1 MKNWKMQRQVSS
13 MWFFKKWLF
22 SVTALHSCYIKIAF
36 ILSQSDKRK
45 FSCISS
51 TNQQISGKLVV
62 FEKFPSVYE
71 HQIALKG
78 ILLPIK
84 IDDMYDRKQIKT

>member
-1 MKNWKMQRQVSS
+1 MAFQCYSFALLLHKNCIYSQPIRQ
-13 MWFFKKWLF
+13 
-22 SVTALHSCYIKIAF
+22 AKIF
-36 ILSQSDKRK
+36 HVYH
-45 FSCISS
+45 
-51 TNQQISGKLVV
+51 QQINKSQANWLSL
-62 FEKFPSVYE
+62 KFPSVYE